1 MYEFDLKTFVRII
14 VKSKKWIIIN
24 CCIAMGLAIAFSIP
38 KEYSASVSLASE
50 LQGEEN
56 IAGGLGSLAS
66 MAGIN
71 FNSGGG
77 AIVPIL
83 YPDVVYSNKFLVRLS
98 DVRVKS
104 LQGDID
110 TDYFSYLKSHTRNPW
125 WTQMFGWV
133 DKVKNVIF
141 PPEDIMEN
149 FTVLGNGKI
158 NPFCMSAEDAGVLE
172 RMRFLIII

>member
-24 CCIAMGLAIAFSIP
+24 CCIAMGLAIVVAFSIP

-66 MAGIN
+66 MAGSN

-77 AIVPIL
+77 RLFLYYIRMWYIPIN
-83 YPDVVYSNKFLVRLS
+83 S
-98 DVRVKS
+98 
-104 LQGDID
+104 
-110 TDYFSYLKSHTRNPW
+110 W
-125 WTQMFGWV
+125 
-133 DKVKNVIF
+133 
-141 PPEDIMEN
+141 
-149 FTVLGNGKI
+149 
-158 NPFCMSAEDAGVLE
+158 
-172 RMRFLIII
+172 

>member
-1 MYEFDLKTFVRII
+1 
-14 VKSKKWIIIN
+14 
-24 CCIAMGLAIAFSIP
+24 MGLAIVVAFSIP

-71 FNSGGG
+71 FNSGG

-110 TDYFSYLKSHTRNPW
+110 TDYFFLFEESYS
-125 WTQMFGWV
+125 
-133 DKVKNVIF
+133 
-141 PPEDIMEN
+141 
-149 FTVLGNGKI
+149 
-158 NPFCMSAEDAGVLE
+158 
-172 RMRFLIII
+172 